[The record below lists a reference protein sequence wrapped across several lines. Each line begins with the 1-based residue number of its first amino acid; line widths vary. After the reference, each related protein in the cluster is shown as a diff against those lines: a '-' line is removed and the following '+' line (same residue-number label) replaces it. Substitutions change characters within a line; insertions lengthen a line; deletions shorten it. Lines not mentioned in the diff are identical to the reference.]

1 MSALGARE
9 KREKPESETMVE
21 NRRMKE
27 KKAKDQGQI
36 KDKQQKKGEKQ
47 ATALPKAPE
56 FPAGIKWTKQRKRV
70 YEILRDAIEPLS
82 AAQIYARM
90 EGWEQEQYA
99 ISTIY
104 RILAAFEE
112 NKLVDKTNWMGEG
125 TGVYEL
131 KRPGHVHY
139 AVCLDCH
146 RRIPLEQCPLHMALP
161 AGHTT
166 GEGVHTFAATD
177 DFTVVSHKI
186 ELYGYCKDCRLKHE

>member
-1 MSALGARE
+1 MSALGAKE
-9 KREKPESETMVE
+9 KRKRPEKETMV
-21 NRRMKE
+21 
-27 KKAKDQGQI
+27 KKQI
-36 KDKQQKKGEKQ
+36 KGERQ
-47 ATALPKAPE
+47 ATASSKAPE

-146 RRIPLEQCPLHMALP
+146 RRIPLEQCPLHMTVP
-161 AGHTT
+161 VGHTI
-166 GEGVHTFAATD
+166 GEGAHSFAETD
-177 DFTVVSHKI
+177 DFTVISHKI